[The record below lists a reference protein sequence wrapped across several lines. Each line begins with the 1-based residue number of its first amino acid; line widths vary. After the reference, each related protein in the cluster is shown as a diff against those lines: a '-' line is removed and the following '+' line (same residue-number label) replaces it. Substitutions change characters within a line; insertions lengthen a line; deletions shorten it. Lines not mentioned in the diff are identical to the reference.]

1 MNKKIIFVAVA
12 ILAISMLFVA
22 CNKDE
27 EEQPAPSTEAAA
39 PEVSTNVDEKGAY
52 VFNKDGEKVYLVD
65 EQGFNISPEDAYNM
79 PAQKEDGEGG
89 FYVGGA
95 TDGEKVPN
103 INWSEIN

>member
-27 EEQPAPSTEAAA
+27 EEQPAPSTEA
-39 PEVSTNVDEKGAY
+39 EITTNVDEKGAY

-89 FYVGGA
+89 FYIGGA

-103 INWSEIN
+103 VNWSEIN